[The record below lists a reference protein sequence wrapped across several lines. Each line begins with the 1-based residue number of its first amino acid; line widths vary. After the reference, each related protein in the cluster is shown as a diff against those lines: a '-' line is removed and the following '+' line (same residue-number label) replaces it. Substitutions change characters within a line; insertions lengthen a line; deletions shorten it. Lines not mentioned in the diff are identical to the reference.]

1 MNLETIIQEK
11 VHALPTVKQE
21 KVLAFVEKLEHEE
34 IISNNKPERT
44 EEEKRQGRLAL
55 IGMGKSGR
63 SDLSQKVDEIL
74 AEGAN
79 KREGWSLP

>member
-1 MNLETIIQEK
+1 MNLETIIQK
-11 VHALPTVKQE
+11 KIHALPTVKQE

-34 IISNNKPERT
+34 IISNGKPERT

-74 AEGAN
+74 SKGAN